1 MKAKALKIKTE
12 LTKAL
17 EVVLAL
23 IVLVSITRAGVVTW
37 YNDTDITGIP
47 FDRIV
52 SGVLLTLVFSYFV
65 WLHYKK
71 K

>member
-1 MKAKALKIKTE
+1 MKAKLQQAKTTV
-12 LTKAL
+12 TKWSEIL
-17 EVVLAL
+17 LSL
-23 IVLVSITRAGVVTW
+23 IVLVSITRAGVITW
-37 YNDTDITGIP
+37 YNDTEITGLP

-52 SGVLLTLVFSYFV
+52 SGVLLSLVFSYFV